1 MANKFIRLPEVIR
14 LTGMSRPTI
23 YLRISKNQ
31 FPKQTKNGRISCWLE
46 ADIDRWIDAQ
56 VTAHRQGGA
65 A

>member
-1 MANKFIRLPEVIR
+1 MSNKFLRLPEVMK

-31 FPKQTKNGRISCWLE
+31 FPRQTKNGRISVWLE
-46 ADIDRWIDAQ
+46 ADIDAWIDQQ
-56 VTAHRQGGA
+56 VAASRVGGA